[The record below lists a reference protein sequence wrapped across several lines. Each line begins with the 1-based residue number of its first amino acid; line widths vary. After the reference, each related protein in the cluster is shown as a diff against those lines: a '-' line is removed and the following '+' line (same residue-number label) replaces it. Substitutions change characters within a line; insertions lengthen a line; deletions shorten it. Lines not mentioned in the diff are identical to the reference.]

1 MTDGTPTLKAVQ
13 FGAGNIGRGFVGCFL
28 KDNFQIVFADTYA
41 PIVEQLNNQK
51 SYNVIE
57 FGTEKTEPQTIKNLV
72 ALHSVNEKDKLVDE
86 ISTADLVTCAVGP
99 GILKYIAPTIAEGVL
114 KRSADKAPV
123 AIIAC
128 ENIKG
133 NTHMLHD
140 EIKKHIPSESVDH
153 AQKVAIYANC
163 AVDRIAPAQPSG
175 ISPDV
180 QVEKYAEWV
189 IDRTPFKDRAP
200 FSQDPKKDAADWAP
214 LEIAGVKWVDD
225 LEPYI
230 ERKLFTVNTAHAT
243 AAYFGYNR
251 NKPNVHD
258 AMADPNIK
266 AAVEAAV
273 TETAA
278 YIVKKYP
285 SISEEEQRKYKA
297 EIIKR
302 ISNPAL
308 NDSVLR
314 VGRDPMRKLGLEE
327 RFIGPAAALAKEGME
342 IKSLLAAIEMAFRFQ
357 NVEGDE
363 PSETL
368 AKLMAEKNP
377 DEVIQEVCIVKK
389 RVDPNDSK
397 SEVKLY
403 KLEPD
408 HPLYDKIKEVVQKVQ
423 ADSRD

>member
-1 MTDGTPTLKAVQ
+1 MADAPTLKAVQ

-28 KDNFQIVFADTYA
+28 KDKYRIVFADTYA
-41 PIVEQLNNQK
+41 PIVEQLNAKGQ
-51 SYNVIE
+51 YNVIE
-57 FGTEKTEPQTIKNLV
+57 FGTEETKPQTIKNLTAVNSV
-72 ALHSVNEKDKLVDE
+72 AEKDKLVEE
-86 ISTADLVTCAVGP
+86 ISTANLVTCAVGP
-99 GILKYIAPTIAEGVL
+99 GILKFIAPAIAEGIL
-114 KRSADKAPV
+114 KRSADLDPLTV
-123 AIIAC
+123 IAC
-128 ENIKG
+128 ENVKG
-133 NTHMLHD
+133 NTHILAD
-140 EIKKHIPSESVDH
+140 EIKKHIPSESAEKAKKLAV
-153 AQKVAIYANC
+153 YANC

-189 IDRTPFKDRAP
+189 VDRTPFKSYAP
-200 FSQDPKKDAADWAP
+200 FNADPKIKAADWAP
-214 LEIAGVKWVDD
+214 LEIPGVKWVDD

-251 NKPNVHD
+251 NKPYVHD
-258 AMADPNIK
+258 AMADPSIK
-266 AAVEAAV
+266 EAVEAAV

-278 YIVKKYP
+278 YIVKKYT
-285 SISEEEQRKYKA
+285 SISEEEQRKYKE

-327 RFIGPAAALAKEGME
+327 RFIGPASALAKEGME

-368 AKLMAEKNP
+368 AKIMAEKNP
-377 DEVIQEVCIVKK
+377 DQVIEEVCMVKK
-389 RVDPNDSK
+389 RVDPNDSN
-397 SEVKLY
+397 SEVKLF

-408 HPLYDKIKEVVQKVQ
+408 HPLYNRLKEVVQKVQ

>member
-1 MTDGTPTLKAVQ
+1 MADGTPSLTAVQ

-28 KDNFQIVFADTYA
+28 KDKYRIVFADTYA
-41 PIVEQLNNQK
+41 PIVEQLNAK
-51 SYNVIE
+51 TAYKVIE
-57 FGTEKTEPQTIKNLV
+57 FGTEKTEPQTIKNLI
-72 ALHSVNEKDKLVDE
+72 ALNSISEKDKLVNE
-86 ISTADLVTCAVGP
+86 ISNADLVTCAVGP
-99 GILKYIAPTIAEGVL
+99 GILKHIAPTIAEGIL
-114 KRSADKAPV
+114 KRSADKGPV
-123 AIIAC
+123 SIIAC
-128 ENIKG
+128 ENVKG
-133 NTHMLHD
+133 NTAILAD
-140 EIKKHIPSESVDH
+140 EIKKHIPAESAAH
-153 AQKVAIYANC
+153 AEKSAVYANC
-163 AVDRIAPAQPSG
+163 AVDRIAPAQPAG

-189 IDRTPFKDRAP
+189 VDRTPFKKHAP
-200 FSQDPKKDAADWAP
+200 FSADPKKDAADWAP
-214 LEIAGVKWVDD
+214 LEIPGVKWVDD

-251 NKPNVHD
+251 NKPYVHD
-258 AMADPNIK
+258 AMADPSIK

-278 YIVKKYP
+278 YIVKKYT
-285 SISEEEQRKYKA
+285 SISEEEQRKYKE

-314 VGRDPMRKLGLEE
+314 VGRDPLRKLGLEE

-342 IKSLLAAIEMAFRFQ
+342 IKALLAAIEMAFRFQ

-363 PSETL
+363 PSAIL
-368 AKLMAEKNP
+368 AKIMAEKNP

-389 RVDPNDSK
+389 RVDPNDSN
-397 SEVKLY
+397 SETKLY

-408 HPLYDKIKEVVQKVQ
+408 HPLYPKVKEVVQKVQ